1 MKTVLQAL
9 KDEIYYPVNIGLLE
23 NRLQGRDLEPGL
35 GFTKSVQDSDAWKG
49 ALADSLLTLIQAVNI
64 SEGDK
69 SYGALTDKQREALLI
84 RINNLY
90 KAIGEEEVQIEAKPM
105 VSINP
110 ERWM

>member
-9 KDEIYYPVNIGLLE
+9 KDEIYYPINDGLLVNKLIARGVHPE
-23 NRLQGRDLEPGL
+23 EECTMSFL
-35 GFTKSVQDSDAWKG
+35 GSDAWKG

-69 SYGALTDKQREALLI
+69 SYGALTDTQRRALLL

-90 KAIGEEEVQIEAKPM
+90 GAIGEEEVQIEPTPM

-110 ERWM
+110 ESWM